1 MHMFYLI
8 CQWLL
13 ILSLLGFVG
22 TIIWIVTVVLKMKNS
37 IMADAKR
44 VYVGPQ
50 RSVKELIATGKGIA
64 LQETAR
70 VKRVGVVLKG
80 TTHAV
85 QDAAGD
91 IKTVGQSIHPADLQP
106 VKNDVQFI
114 LNQVTSVTAILRVL
128 GRLRPSAR

>member
-1 MHMFYLI
+1 MHTFYLI

-22 TIIWIVTVVLKMKNS
+22 TIIWIVMVALKIKNS
-37 IMADAKR
+37 LMADAKR
-44 VYVGPQ
+44 IYVAPM
-50 RSVKELIATGKGIA
+50 RSVKEIIATGKGIA

-70 VKRVGVVLKG
+70 VKRVGVILKG

-91 IKTVGQSIHPADLQP
+91 IKTVGQSIHPSDLQP
-106 VKNDVQFI
+106 VKNDVQFV
-114 LNQVTSVTAILRVL
+114 LNQITSITAILRVL
-128 GRLRPSAR
+128 GQLKPSAR